1 MGEKIMKKAIYPGT
15 FDPVTN
21 GHIDIIKRSAS
32 IFDELIIA
40 VNDDNKNTMFN
51 MEERVQI
58 IKDSIINI
66 KNVKVKSFTGLLMN
80 FCESQNTLVIIRG
93 LRVLSDFEFEF
104 KMALMNR
111 GLNNKIDT
119 LFFMPNKEYIHISS
133 TLIKE
138 VAILGGEIK
147 EYVPKHVI
155 SQIKNKINVEK

>member
-1 MGEKIMKKAIYPGT
+1 MKKAIYPGT

>member
-1 MGEKIMKKAIYPGT
+1 
-15 FDPVTN
+15 
-21 GHIDIIKRSAS
+21 
-32 IFDELIIA
+32 
-40 VNDDNKNTMFN
+40 

-66 KNVKVKSFTGLLMN
+66 KNVEVKSFTGLLMN